1 MSTSKQALFTPA
13 RVTAEGPPT
22 SSPARVVLSVQDVS
36 ISYLAHR
43 GRVRAVSQVSF
54 DLRQGESLALIGESG
69 CGKSTLNLG
78 IIRLLPKT
86 GRVDQGK
93 ILYTARDGSIVD
105 VLALSDREMRAF
117 RWGECAMI
125 FQAALNS
132 LNPVIRVRDMVYDTA
147 EAHGRH
153 DRARIRNRM
162 LDLFRKV
169 RLDAERVFNAYPH
182 ELSGGMRQR
191 VLLALG
197 VLLNPQVVILDE
209 PTTAVDI
216 LTQRTILEVLKDLRE
231 AMGFSIIFISHDLSI
246 AAEMADT
253 VATMYAGEIV
263 EIGPVNELFYRPR
276 HAYTLGL
283 LQAVPKLSAG
293 AQDLSS
299 IPGSPPDL
307 IEPPSGCKFHPRCP
321 FATERCRHEQPPL
334 IEDAP
339 GHRVACFESERVLA
353 ASGPA
358 RQSTHRLD

>member
-1 MSTSKQALFTPA
+1 MPA
-13 RVTAEGPPT
+13 PT
-22 SSPARVVLSVQDVS
+22 DSVLLSLQDVS

-43 GRVRAVSQVSF
+43 GKIQAVSRVSF
-54 DLRQGESLALIGESG
+54 DLHYGESLALIGESG

-86 GRVDQGK
+86 GLVDQGK
-93 ILYTARDGSIVD
+93 ILYTQRDGKVVN
-105 VLALSDREMRAF
+105 VLALSEREMRGF
-117 RWGECAMI
+117 RWAECAMV

-132 LNPVIRVRDMVYDTA
+132 LNPVIRVREMVYDTA
-147 EAHGRH
+147 QAHGRH
-153 DRARIRNRM
+153 NRAQVRKRM
-162 LDLFRKV
+162 LELFRRV
-169 RLDAERVFNAYPH
+169 RLDPDRVFHAYPH

-197 VLLNPQVVILDE
+197 VLLDPQVVILDE

-216 LTQRTILEVLKDLRE
+216 LTQRTILEVLKELRE
-231 AMGFSIIFISHDLSI
+231 AMGFSIIFVSHDLSI

-283 LQAVPKLSAG
+283 LEAVPKLSTG
-293 AQDLSS
+293 AQELSS

-307 IEPPSGCKFHPRCP
+307 IEPPPGCKFHPRCP
-321 FATERCRHEQPPL
+321 FATPRCHQEAPPL
-334 IEDAP
+334 VEAAP
-339 GHRVACFESERVLA
+339 GHRVACFEAARVLA
-353 ASGPA
+353 RSLQAA
-358 RQSTHRLD
+358 RQNQDRNL

>member
-1 MSTSKQALFTPA
+1 MSISDSTI
-13 RVTAEGPPT
+13 
-22 SSPARVVLSVQDVS
+22 LSVQDVS

-43 GRVRAVSQVSF
+43 GKVRAVSRVSF
-54 DLRQGESLALIGESG
+54 DLHQGESLALIGESG

-86 GRVDQGK
+86 GRIDQGK
-93 ILYTARDGSIVD
+93 ILYTTRDGRVVD
-105 VLALSDREMRAF
+105 VLGLSEREMREF
-117 RWGECAMI
+117 RWAECAMV

-147 EAHGRH
+147 QAHGRH
-153 DRARIRNRM
+153 DRVQIRKRM
-162 LDLFRKV
+162 LELFRRV
-169 RLDAERVFNAYPH
+169 RLDPERVFNAYPH

-216 LTQRTILEVLKDLRE
+216 LTQRTILEVLRELRA

-263 EIGPVNELFYRPR
+263 EIGPVEELFYRPR

-283 LQAVPKLSAG
+283 LEAVPKLSVG
-293 AQDLSS
+293 AQELVS

-307 IEPPSGCKFHPRCP
+307 IEPPPGCKFHPRCP
-321 FATERCRHEQPPL
+321 FVTERCRREPPPL
-334 IEDAP
+334 VEEAP
-339 GHRVACFESERVLA
+339 GHRVACFESARVLA
-353 ASGPA
+353 HSQPV
-358 RQSTHRLD
+358 R

>member
-1 MSTSKQALFTPA
+1 MADSNSQ
-13 RVTAEGPPT
+13 
-22 SSPARVVLSVQDVS
+22 VVLSVQDIS

-43 GRVRAVSQVSF
+43 GRVQAVSHVSF
-54 DLRQGESLALIGESG
+54 DLHQGESLALIGESG

-86 GRVDQGK
+86 ASIDTGK
-93 ILYTARDGSIVD
+93 VLYRQRDGKVVD
-105 VLALSDREMRAF
+105 VLKFNQREMRAF
-117 RWGECAMI
+117 RWAECAMI

-132 LNPVIRVRDMVYDTA
+132 LNPVIRVREMAYDTA
-147 EAHGRH
+147 EAHGHRN
-153 DRARIRNRM
+153 RARTRERM
-162 LDLFRKV
+162 LELFRKV
-169 RLDAERVFNAYPH
+169 RLDPERVFDAYPH

-231 AMGFSIIFISHDLSI
+231 SMGFSIIFISHDLSI

-283 LQAVPKLSAG
+283 LQAVPKLSTG
-293 AQDLSS
+293 AEDLFS

-307 IEPPSGCKFHPRCP
+307 IEPPPGCKFHPRCA
-321 FATERCRHEQPPL
+321 FATDRCRTEPPPL
-334 IEDAP
+334 VEVAP
-339 GHRVACFESERVLA
+339 GHRVACFESDRVLA
-353 ASGPA
+353 ESAHVSNGHLAQPSE
-358 RQSTHRLD
+358 QVES

>member
-1 MSTSKQALFTPA
+1 MS
-13 RVTAEGPPT
+13 V
-22 SSPARVVLSVQDVS
+22 SSNSVVLSVQYVS

-43 GRVRAVSQVSF
+43 GKVRAVSHASF
-54 DLRQGESLALIGESG
+54 DLHQGESLALIGESG

-86 GRVDQGK
+86 GCIDQGR
-93 ILYTARDGSIVD
+93 ILYAQRDGQVVD
-105 VLALSDREMRAF
+105 VLDLSERQMRGF
-117 RWGECAMI
+117 RWAECAMV

-147 EAHGRH
+147 QAHGRH
-153 DRARIRNRM
+153 DREQVRKRM
-162 LDLFRKV
+162 LDLFRRV
-169 RLDAERVFNAYPH
+169 RLDPNRVFNAYPH

-197 VLLNPQVVILDE
+197 VLLDPQVVILDE

-216 LTQRTILEVLKDLRE
+216 LTQRTILEVLKELRE

-263 EIGPVNELFYRPR
+263 ESGPVEELFYRPR

-283 LQAVPKLSAG
+283 LEAVPKLSTG
-293 AQDLSS
+293 AQELVS

-321 FATERCRHEQPPL
+321 FATPRCQQEQPPL
-334 IEDAP
+334 VEEAP
-339 GHRVACFESERVLA
+339 GHRVACFESARVLA
-353 ASGPA
+353 QGQPA
-358 RQSTHRLD
+358 R

>member
-1 MSTSKQALFTPA
+1 MSVPEQPI
-13 RVTAEGPPT
+13 
-22 SSPARVVLSVQDVS
+22 VLSLQDVS

-43 GRVRAVSQVSF
+43 GRVQAASQVSF
-54 DLRQGESLALIGESG
+54 DLHQRESLALIGESG

-78 IIRLLPKT
+78 IIRLLPQT
-86 GRVDQGK
+86 GRVDRGK
-93 ILYTARDGSIVD
+93 ILYTTREGQVVD
-105 VLALSDREMRAF
+105 VLGLSEREMRQF
-117 RWGECAMI
+117 RWAECAMI

-132 LNPVIRVRDMVYDTA
+132 LNPVIRVREMVYDTA
-147 EAHGRH
+147 YAHGRR
-153 DRARIRNRM
+153 DRARVRNRM

-169 RLDAERVFNAYPH
+169 RLDPERVFNAYPH

-231 AMGFSIIFISHDLSI
+231 AMGFSSIFISHDLSI

-293 AQDLSS
+293 AQELSS

-307 IEPPSGCKFHPRCP
+307 IEPPPGCKFHPRCP
-321 FATERCRHEQPPL
+321 LATERCRREPPPL
-334 IEDAP
+334 VEEVP
-339 GHRVACFESERVLA
+339 GHRVACFESAQVLA
-353 ASGPA
+353 HSGEAAEEPA
-358 RQSTHRLD
+358 I

>member
-1 MSTSKQALFTPA
+1 MSDSNHH
-13 RVTAEGPPT
+13 
-22 SSPARVVLSVQDVS
+22 VVLSLQDVS

-43 GRVRAVSQVSF
+43 GKIQAVSSVSF
-54 DLRQGESLALIGESG
+54 DLHQGESLALIGESG

-86 GRVDQGK
+86 GRIDQGK
-93 ILYTARDGSIVD
+93 ILYRQRDGKVVN
-105 VLALSDREMRAF
+105 VLDFSEGELRDF
-117 RWGECAMI
+117 RWAECAMI

-132 LNPVIRVRDMVYDTA
+132 LNPVIRVREMAYDTA
-147 EAHGRH
+147 EAHGQH
-153 DRARIRNRM
+153 NRARTRQRM

-169 RLDAERVFNAYPH
+169 RLDPQRVLDAYPH

-197 VLLNPQVVILDE
+197 VLLNPQIVILDE

-216 LTQRTILEVLKDLRE
+216 LTQRTILEVLKELRD

-263 EIGPVNELFYRPR
+263 EIGPVNEIFYRPR

-283 LQAVPKLSAG
+283 LQAVPKLSTG
-293 AQDLSS
+293 AQDLIS

-307 IEPPSGCKFHPRCP
+307 IEPPSGCKFHPRCS
-321 FATERCRHEQPPL
+321 FATERCRLEAPPL
-334 IEDAP
+334 VEEAP

-353 ASGPA
+353 ESVETQP
-358 RQSTHRLD
+358 